1 VNAAARDDDDR
12 LTGDEEI
19 EQLREAIAASR
30 ERVGSHEREE
40 RDLLELMEQIDRGL
54 DRLREEVARAEQRAT
69 DAEAALRD
77 ADDRLRVVRKRLEGT
92 RREMSHRAVALYKG
106 GGAGPL
112 RMLFAS
118 VDVQELLSKAAA
130 LRRLLRYDADLI
142 ARYQKENAALLDV
155 EAETAR
161 ALAGRDEAR
170 ERFEKRSLVLESER
184 QEKRALLVA
193 VRGDR
198 SHERA
203 LLIELERAA
212 RALEET
218 LVGMGD
224 EPERSL
230 TTMDGA
236 GFERRRGRLAP
247 PVPGRIEQRFGRVVD
262 EDYQTAIFR
271 SGVEISAGAGDSVR
285 AVARGQVRFAGWFR
299 GYGKIVILDHG
310 DGYFTVSGH
319 LSDIYV
325 EVGESIGEGDTLGTV
340 GETGSL
346 SGPSLYF
353 EVRQGGSPLDP
364 ADWLAKS

>member
-1 VNAAARDDDDR
+1 VSRAALAVAAACLVALSFAVNAAARDDDDR

-130 LRRLLRYDADLI
+130 L
-142 ARYQKENAALLDV
+142 LDV

-236 GFERRRGRLAP
+236 GFQRRRGRLAP